1 MSEFPN
7 CEIKLCDLEVSRVIQ
22 EHEQIREIIGT
33 PDYVGNLACIQI
45 CYFDYQTI
53 IFSSWDSGVW
63 ANQSCSGHLV
73 TGSVGLCPAH
83 GILTVWRWDHYF
95 YEEMIKLFFAG
106 ETDQE
111 TLRNITSA
119 PLDFPAELFEGV
131 SDEAKEF
138 IKDCLS
144 RNPK

>member
-1 MSEFPN
+1 MF
-7 CEIKLCDLEVSRVIQ
+7 KL
-22 EHEQIREIIGT
+22 
-33 PDYVGNLACIQI
+33 
-45 CYFDYQTI
+45 F
-53 IFSSWDSGVW
+53 
-63 ANQSCSGHLV
+63 
-73 TGSVGLCPAH
+73 
-83 GILTVWRWDHYF
+83 
-95 YEEMIKLFFAG
+95 FFAG

>member
-1 MSEFPN
+1 MS
-7 CEIKLCDLEVSRVIQ
+7 CSLDSRRLEARSLSL
-22 EHEQIREIIGT
+22 IIT
-33 PDYVGNLACIQI
+33 KYSNS
-45 CYFDYQTI
+45 I
-53 IFSSWDSGVW
+53 IFS
-63 ANQSCSGHLV
+63 
-73 TGSVGLCPAH
+73 
-83 GILTVWRWDHYF
+83 
-95 YEEMIKLFFAG
+95 G

-111 TLRNITSA
+111 TLRNIASA